1 VLFSSSSDGQLN
13 PAELRQALALAGFN
27 TNTDL
32 VEEITDE
39 FDTNGDGMIDMDEF
53 KIMLHVL
60 YKGARRRGVF
70 DNVKSWFVD
79 NPYGVY
85 GNDVLTDAEIDAYKQ
100 IFHDADES
108 GDMLLDEAE
117 LQSLLVESGFMHQ
130 QREFVYDAMRTMDT
144 SGDGAIDFGEFLEF
158 MVKIKTNKAKKA
170 SALASL
176 GLESLLTGGP
186 EQAPPLPKVMEPG
199 YFKVARYV
207 PMLAPSFEKRWCEMS
222 TDGKLLIAESR
233 GAVMRMKEKGVA
245 AGAAS
250 MNGRAYDRNHCTAI
264 DLAYVDEIRTSPSGN
279 ASGCKFDLI
288 TLTDVWYF
296 KSETREVCNAWIKE
310 LLVWREHCAFK
321 HYALNRGLPFHDVGE
336 KVKKSKKSRRNGDG
350 FFSLFMPSPLLLGA
364 SSTAALPTKKERG
377 ATTNGSAARRKSR
390 NSSGLRSREQ
400 SQSQALTG
408 VARNLDGGNSFVGGS
423 ERRSAGS
430 ESGLGR
436 KSRQSSDRAQ
446 RQSSEGG
453 GQRRSLSEYSAA
465 TSRTSMT
472 RSDGYS
478 EDPGS
483 ETDVEEAEY

>member
-1 VLFSSSSDGQLN
+1 M
-13 PAELRQALALAGFN
+13 
-27 TNTDL
+27 
-32 VEEITDE
+32 DE
-39 FDTNGDGMIDMDEF
+39 FDTGGDGMIDMDEF

-60 YKGARRRGVF
+60 YKGARRRGLF

-79 NPYGVY
+79 NPHDVY
-85 GNDVLTDAEIDAYKQ
+85 GNDTLTDAEIDTYKQ

-130 QREFVYDAMRTMDT
+130 QREFVYEAMRTMDS

-158 MVKIKTNKAKKA
+158 MVKIKANKAKKA
-170 SALASL
+170 NALATL
-176 GLESLLTGGP
+176 GLDNVLSGGP

-199 YFKVARYV
+199 YFKVARYI
-207 PMLAPSFEKRWCEMS
+207 PMLAPTFEKRWCEMS

-250 MNGRAYDRNHCTAI
+250 MNGRAYDRNNCTAI
-264 DLAYVDEIRTSPSGN
+264 DLAYVDDIRTSPSGN

-296 KSETREVCNAWIKE
+296 KSETREVCNAWMKE
-310 LLVWREHCAFK
+310 LLTWREHCSFK
-321 HYALNRGLPFHDVGE
+321 HYALSRGLPFQDVGE
-336 KVKKSKKSRRNGDG
+336 KVKKAKKGRGAGDG
-350 FFSLFMPSPLLLGA
+350 FFGLFMPSPLLLSA
-364 SSTAALPTKKERG
+364 SSTTAPSSRKDRG
-377 ATTNGSAARRKSR
+377 ATTNGSAARRKNR
-390 NSSGLRSREQ
+390 NY
-400 SQSQALTG
+400 QAQTG
-408 VARNLDGGNSFVGGS
+408 VARNLDGGNSFVSGS
-423 ERRSAGS
+423 DGRSMGS

-436 KSRQSSDRAQ
+436 KTRKSSDRAQ

-453 GQRRSLSEYSAA
+453 GQRRSLSEHSAA

-483 ETDVEEAEY
+483 GTDEEEEAEY